1 MGRIA
6 GVSPN
11 ETRERLINA
20 AANVFEAKGYE
31 RATVAEIAREAGV
44 TTGAIYAHYSG
55 KAELLVD
62 AIRENGERATATLFD
77 SGTVSGASATL
88 QVLADRLLSRNDS
101 EYKLLIEA
109 LLAARRDAEVNIVIS
124 EALADNV
131 ELMRTLLDAGQ
142 KCGDLIAEVD
152 TRAAAHFMLMV
163 GLGSM
168 LMNDL
173 ELPEIDRSDWST
185 FMHRMIGA
193 FTRPP
198 DTHTSFKQGTN
209 QQGAMK

>member
-6 GVSPN
+6 GVSPT

-20 AANVFEAKGYE
+20 AAVVFESKGYAG
-31 RATVAEIAREAGV
+31 ATVAEIAREAGV

-62 AIRENGERATATLFD
+62 AIRENGERATASLFD

-88 QVLADRLLSRNDS
+88 EVLADRLLSRDGS
-101 EYKLLIEA
+101 ESKLLMEA
-109 LLAARRDAEVNIVIS
+109 LLAARRDPEVNTVIGG
-124 EALADNV
+124 ALADNV
-131 ELMRTLLDAGQ
+131 EFMRALLDAGQ
-142 KCGDLIAEVD
+142 KCGDLTTEVD
-152 TRAAAHFMLMV
+152 TGAAAHFMLMV

-173 ELPEIDRSDWST
+173 GLPTINESDWSI
-185 FMHRMIGA
+185 FMRRMIGA
-193 FTRPP
+193 FTRPT
-198 DTHTSFKQGTN
+198 DTEASSN
-209 QQGAMK
+209 